1 MKQPSCYAT
10 LWNFS
15 LSHSATVSKVVSLCC
30 GIVSWCFFFLK
41 GNKGSCCCLTYIFL
55 RPNYKE
61 TRERRKEKEKE
72 TNKGFRRRS
81 RKELKGRTRKAMKES
96 RDMTGLRKC
105 ASQPER
111 KKSERKKEKKERKKK
126 YLKMEERKGEN
137 KNK

>member
-1 MKQPSCYAT
+1 
-10 LWNFS
+10 
-15 LSHSATVSKVVSLCC
+15 
-30 GIVSWCFFFLK
+30 
-41 GNKGSCCCLTYIFL
+41 
-55 RPNYKE
+55 
-61 TRERRKEKEKE
+61 
-72 TNKGFRRRS
+72 
-81 RKELKGRTRKAMKES
+81 MKES